1 MSGFPRETSFS
12 KAVSHFDPDSDTG
25 AIEWDYSAKLVRA
38 VMKQAV
44 KYYLRFSDETDIV
57 SLPKPIEGR
66 SYMLYIHIPFCI
78 TLCPYCSFHRFKF
91 HEETAANY
99 FRFLRR
105 EMRMTA
111 ALGYKFSSVC
121 FGGGTTTV
129 IPRELAKTID
139 LAKELFDVKEV
150 SIETD
155 PNHIDPDNLEHTV
168 GRVDRLSVGIQT
180 FNDKYLERIGRKMKF
195 GSGEEQYRK
204 VEEIL
209 RLFPV
214 VNVDMMYNFPEQT
227 AHELGEDIFTV
238 LKLNPQQVTFY
249 PLMYAPFAGHKF
261 GRRLGKAGYE
271 SEAGH
276 YRLITQMMGAPYIQ
290 RTSWAYSHEAGT
302 NIDEYVVEHQEYV
315 GLGSGA
321 FSFLDGTLYANSFSL
336 KTYADRISEG
346 MTSATKSVT
355 FGTSA
360 INRYRMMVEMFGLD
374 GNPAHKPFIEYN
386 ALRLLGAV
394 NGHGDNAEITPKGR
408 FLLSVMLKCFYNGMD
423 YIRESMRSGLT
434 TADERIMDISS
445 LPAD

>member
-12 KAVSHFDPDSDTG
+12 KGVSHFDSSSGEDS
-25 AIEWDYSAKLVRA
+25 IEWDWSAKLVRS

-44 KYYLRFSDETDIV
+44 KYYLRFNDGTEIT
-57 SLPKPIEGR
+57 SLPEPIAGR
-66 SYMLYIHIPFCI
+66 SYMLYVHIPFCI

-91 HEETAANY
+91 HQETAANY
-99 FRFLRR
+99 FRFLRE

-111 ALGYKFSSVC
+111 ALGYRFDSVC

-129 IPRELAKTID
+129 IPQELAKTID
-139 LAKELFDVKEV
+139 LAKELFDVKDV

-155 PNHIDPDNLEHTV
+155 PNHIDPENLEYTV

-180 FNDKYLERIGRKMKF
+180 FNDKYLERIGRKLKF

-209 RLFPV
+209 KLFPV

-227 AHELGEDIFTV
+227 AQELGEDIFTV

-261 GRRLGKAGYE
+261 GKRLGRAGYE

-276 YRLITQMMGAPYIQ
+276 YKLITQMMGDPYIQ
-290 RTSWAYSHEAGT
+290 RTSWAYAHKAGT

-336 KTYADRISEG
+336 KTYADRISAG
-346 MTSATKSVT
+346 QTSATKSVT
-355 FGTSA
+355 FAPSA
-360 INRYRMMVEMFGLD
+360 INRYRMMVEMFGLQ

-394 NGHGDNAEITPKGR
+394 KGSGKNAVITPKGM

-423 YIRESMRSGLT
+423 YIRESMRRNLT
-434 TADERIMDISS
+434 AADERIMNISS
-445 LPAD
+445 LPSD